1 MNKVVISGNITKDL
15 ELRSTG
21 EGKHFIQFNIAVNE
35 GTKEKPITNFFNC
48 NAWEHNADF
57 ITKYFGKGR
66 KILIEGSLKTST
78 YEKDGE
84 KKTRTY
90 ILVQHCEFCDSKK
103 EEGEKEETF
112 EDFNQDIEISDDLP
126 F

>member
-1 MNKVVISGNITKDL
+1 MNKVIISGRITRDI
-15 ELRSTG
+15 EIRSTAT
-21 EGKHFIQFNIAVNE
+21 GKHFTSFNIAVNE
-35 GTKEKPITNFFNC
+35 GSGENQHTDFFEI

-66 KILIEGSLKTST
+66 KILIEGSLKTSS

-112 EDFNQDIEISDDLP
+112 EDFNQDIEMSELP